1 MIRMIDLLKELSW
14 FGKKN
19 KKNFV
24 KLKTGESIQLEVKDV
39 LKSSNYTSLSVIAYD
54 NSGEKIGQV
63 YFNSDETNNRKK
75 LTSSDTSVK
84 PKWQRKG
91 VATAMYQYVKDLG
104 YEVLPSSNQ
113 TPHGKK
119 FFKSLN
125 L

>member
-1 MIRMIDLLKELSW
+1 MKYIKLFEE
-14 FGKKN
+14 
-19 KKNFV
+19 FV
-24 KLKTGESIQLEVKDV
+24 CEENIFKLKTGESIQLEVKYV

-54 NSGEKIGQV
+54 NSSEKIGQV

-113 TPHGKK
+113 TPDGIE
-119 FFKSLN
+119 FFKSLKA
-125 L
+125 